1 MTLVDYSFSNVVF
14 DEVKRYKDTLK
25 DLVIASN
32 QTGALGALI
41 PNLEEF
47 IDVAQSE
54 WFCFP
59 QKIKVYQHWNDKRRL
74 HICFIS
80 ESWLA
85 TTIFASLNSV
95 AYTLHVLACYR

>member
-1 MTLVDYSFSNVVF
+1 MVF
-14 DEVKRYKDTLK
+14 DQIKHYKDTLK
-25 DLVIASN
+25 YLVTACN
-32 QTGALGALI
+32 QTEALGALI

-54 WFCFP
+54 WFCFL
-59 QKIKVYQHWNDKRRL
+59 QEIKLDLINTCEKKCKVYIYL
-74 HICFIS
+74 IS

-95 AYTLHVLACYR
+95 AYTFHVLACYR